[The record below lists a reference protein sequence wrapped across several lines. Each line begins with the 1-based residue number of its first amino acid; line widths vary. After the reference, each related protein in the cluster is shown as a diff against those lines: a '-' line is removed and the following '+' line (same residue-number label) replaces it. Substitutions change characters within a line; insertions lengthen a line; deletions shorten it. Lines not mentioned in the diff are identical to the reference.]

1 MASTYRNGTTL
12 IRLDAVVAVY
22 IMQDDKRTF
31 CICVPGGTHFTFTCP
46 TEEEALKQ
54 IDELEQALKQI

>member
-12 IRLDAVVAVY
+12 IRLDAVVAAY
-22 IMQDDKRTF
+22 ITQDDKRTF
-31 CICVPGGTHFTFTCP
+31 CICVPGGTNFSFTCP
-46 TEEEALKQ
+46 TEEDAQKQ

>member
-1 MASTYRNGTTL
+1 MASTYRNGSTV
-12 IRLDAVVAVY
+12 IRLDAVVAAY

-31 CICVPGGTHFTFTCP
+31 CICVPGGTNFSFTCP
-46 TEEEALKQ
+46 TEEKALEQ